1 MRGCKTSTSDF
12 GPYPNRKQIRRVVV
26 ALSRLTRWG
35 LRAIK
40 AMTWQ
45 EACEWLEE
53 AAAYEREI
61 HRS

>member
-12 GPYPNRKQIRRVVV
+12 GPYPNRKQIRRLVV
-26 ALSRLTRWG
+26 ALSRFTKWG
-35 LRAIK
+35 LRAIR

-45 EACEWLEE
+45 EVCEWLEE
-53 AAAYEREI
+53 AAAFEREI

>member
-12 GPYPNRKQIRRVVV
+12 GPYPNRKQIRRLVV
-26 ALSRLTRWG
+26 ALSRITRWG

-45 EACEWLEE
+45 EACEWLDE
-53 AAAYEREI
+53 AAAFERE
-61 HRS
+61 HHG